1 MYRYAHKN
9 VRPFSAVCQNNY
21 GRQVIFTR
29 KRQITKNN
37 IIEELN
43 KALVIHEQNAIEI
56 EYLDRYYRGDQPILY
71 RQKVNRPEINNKIA
85 VNLAYELVERK
96 TAEMC
101 AEPIQY
107 VLRGTDNHKS
117 EEITR
122 LNITMD
128 SESKQECDI
137 DIHRW
142 RMEAWMLVSKALRN
156 GYYGA
161 VEEFN
166 KLPPLVQKA
175 VGSPDNLRNWALTD
189 INSIENVV
197 QSNFMRTYRTV
208 VNRAK
213 EYQKMP
219 KDIKALIESANKS
232 SYSAQIGSK
241 NQQTIKLSLEDNK
254 SQNKP
259 IKGIPMP
266 KEIKERIEQMK
277 R

>member
-1 MYRYAHKN
+1 M
-9 VRPFSAVCQNNY
+9 
-21 GRQVIFTR
+21 
-29 KRQITKNN
+29 TKNEVVKLLMTIQTFYPN
-37 IIEELN
+37 YQVENKEFTINAWYSIIGDCDYKPMEKALRAYITTDTSGFAPSIGQLINKLHEVQVPQELN
-43 KALVIHEQNAIEI
+43 E
-56 EYLDRYYRGDQPILY
+56 
-71 RQKVNRPEINNKIA
+71 
-85 VNLAYELVERK
+85 
-96 TAEMC
+96 
-101 AEPIQY
+101 
-107 VLRGTDNHKS
+107 
-117 EEITR
+117 
-122 LNITMD
+122 
-128 SESKQECDI
+128 
-137 DIHRW
+137 
-142 RMEAWMLVSKALRN
+142 MEAWLLVSKALRN
-156 GYYGA
+156 GTYGA
-161 VEEFN
+161 VKEFN

-175 VGSPDNLRNWALTD
+175 VGSPDNLRNWAQTD
-189 INSIENVV
+189 SESIENVV

-219 KDIKALIESANKS
+219 KDIQALIENTNRS

>member
-1 MYRYAHKN
+1 MTIQTFY
-9 VRPFSAVCQNNY
+9 PNY
-21 GRQVIFTR
+21 QVENKEFTINAWYSIIGDCDYKPMEKALR
-29 KRQITKNN
+29 AYITTDTSGFAPSIGQLINKLH
-37 IIEELN
+37 EVQFPQELN
-43 KALVIHEQNAIEI
+43 E
-56 EYLDRYYRGDQPILY
+56 
-71 RQKVNRPEINNKIA
+71 
-85 VNLAYELVERK
+85 
-96 TAEMC
+96 
-101 AEPIQY
+101 
-107 VLRGTDNHKS
+107 
-117 EEITR
+117 
-122 LNITMD
+122 
-128 SESKQECDI
+128 
-137 DIHRW
+137 
-142 RMEAWMLVSKALRN
+142 MEAWLLVSKALRN
-156 GYYGA
+156 GTYGA

-175 VGSPDNLRNWALTD
+175 VGSPDNLRNWAQTD
-189 INSIENVV
+189 SESIENVV

-219 KDIKALIESANKS
+219 KDIQALIESTNRS

-259 IKGIPMP
+259 IKGVPMP